1 MKVIVRRTGVVFE
14 ALNNHMTSACG
25 GLVRLGV
32 KGLGVR
38 AAMGDESKARA
49 SIPSGVRKPPTHHA
63 RCITVYARGRNCIL
77 RSGTL
82 RPWIWPYYIAR
93 TKLF

>member
-1 MKVIVRRTGVVFE
+1 MKVIVRRTSVVFG

-38 AAMGDESKARA
+38 AGQGDKSEVTA
-49 SIPSGVRKPPTHHA
+49 SIPSGVRSGSLPSHSPTMRDA
-63 RCITVYARGRNCIL
+63 SPFMPGAG
-77 RSGTL
+77 
-82 RPWIWPYYIAR
+82 IAY
-93 TKLF
+93 